1 MPRVKSLCRGNLGPA
16 LAEARTTY
24 HWLRLRAV
32 AHPTEDPAKVQAA
45 LRFAAGLDEA
55 GLAAALR
62 TTPMETHHGLPLVVY
77 EVVLDRS
84 RQLREVL
91 ARIFALPGAL
101 DRLRSTIDARVDD
114 DGILY
119 LRVEKQA
126 AFGGELR
133 LAEGEDAIQ
142 LRLKVEAYPA
152 GREAS
157 VAALQR
163 VLAAG
168 RP

>member
-1 MPRVKSLCRGNLGPA
+1 M
-16 LAEARTTY
+16 AEPRTTY

-45 LRFAAGLDEA
+45 LRFVSGLDEA
-55 GLAAALR
+55 AFGAALR
-62 TTPMETHHGLPLVVY
+62 PTPMETHHGLPLTVY
-77 EVVLDRS
+77 EVVVDRS
-84 RQLREVL
+84 RPLRDVL
-91 ARIFALPGAL
+91 ARILALPGAL
-101 DRLRSTIDARVDD
+101 PRLAATIDARVDD

-119 LRVEKQA
+119 MRVEKQA
-126 AFGGELR
+126 AFAGELR

-152 GREAS
+152 GRD
-157 VAALQR
+157 AALG
-163 VLAAG
+163 VLRRMLDSG